1 MATRTQVVLDSEL
14 HQRARERAL
23 ELGIS
28 FAEYIRRLVAAD
40 LGKVVNEA
48 DVSTVFDLGKSGQSD
63 IANEKDEY
71 LAAALSSE
79 RQRWRS

>member
-1 MATRTQVVLDSEL
+1 VATRTQVVLDSEL
-14 HQRARERAL
+14 HRRARERAL

-40 LGKVVNEA
+40 LGEVVNEV
-48 DVSTVFDLGKSGQSD
+48 DVSTVFDLGESGQSD

-79 RQRWRS
+79 RQRCRF